1 MNIPEIIKNRKF
13 PRIPEN
19 AAISFII
26 VLVALGSFGLGRL
39 SRISERQPT
48 LPISGMTASAEKA
61 GTPATTEAPEN
72 AEEKEGFIVGSKSS
86 KKYHFPWCSGAK
98 QLKDSNKVF
107 FADTAEA
114 EAAGYTKAAN
124 CRGL

>member
-19 AAISFII
+19 LAISLII
-26 VLVALGSFGLGRL
+26 VLVAFGSFGLGRL
-39 SRISERQPT
+39 SRISERQPAVS
-48 LPISGMTASAEKA
+48 ISGMTATAGTAISSPSAEK
-61 GTPATTEAPEN
+61 TESVA
-72 AEEKEGFIVGSKSS
+72 EKEGFIVGSKSS
-86 KKYHFPWCSGAK
+86 RKYHFPWCSGAR
-98 QLKDSNKVF
+98 QLKDSNKIL
-107 FADTAEA
+107 FASAAEA